1 MDIQFEKYEGTGNDF
16 VMIDNRNLT
25 FPKNDTELISRWCN
39 RRFGIG
45 ADGLILI
52 ENDNFSDFSMVYFNA
67 DGRLGSMCG
76 NGGRCAVAFA
86 QSLGI
91 ARSETKFLAADG
103 FHTAHTL
110 TDGRIA
116 LQMSE
121 VSEIQFVGDAVFLN
135 TGSPH
140 HVAFHEAVTECDV
153 ETLGASIR
161 YSDRYAPAGTNV
173 NFVEMLPD
181 GSFKMRTYER
191 GVEAETL
198 SCGTGATAVAVAMH
212 ELGKTTDQNATLHV
226 QGGTLEVSFE
236 KIGSRYSNI
245 VLTGPATFVFK
256 GVISW

>member
-16 VMIDNRNLT
+16 VMIDNRNLA

-67 DGRLGSMCG
+67 DGRMGSMCG
-76 NGGRCAVAFA
+76 NGGRCAVAYA
-86 QSLGI
+86 QSLGL
-91 ARSETKFLAADG
+91 AESETRFLAADG
-103 FHTAHTL
+103 MHSARTL
-110 TDGRIA
+110 NDGRIA
-116 LQMSE
+116 LQMAE
-121 VSEIQFVGDAVFLN
+121 VTGIEPLDDAVFLN

-140 HVAFHEAVTECDV
+140 HVTFYNRVAECDV
-153 ETLGASIR
+153 QTLGAAIR

-173 NFVEMLPD
+173 NFVEMLAD
-181 GSFKMRTYER
+181 GSFRMRTYER

-212 ELGKTTDQNATLHV
+212 ALGKTRNREVKLHV
-226 QGGTLEVSFE
+226 EGGALEVTFE
-236 KIGSRYSNI
+236 KTGSRYHNI